1 MKTIRN
7 IATIFILSLAVLLVP
22 LSLLAENAPHEV
34 GGIVLGSHI
43 DSYPDIIQSNFMKEV
58 VVTDR
63 HGFRKG
69 VISYGV
75 CKYDGEI
82 LKIRLKYDDKSKS
95 YYKTL
100 LAKYRE
106 KYGEPDSWKGDS
118 FGLLRVWKWYFTDK
132 NKNRISLNLQYN
144 AKDPDETMGSVVK
157 LSYPDRINEERI
169 CFMQMCDEAYEQ
181 TDEKRREELKKS
193 DWSYLIPR

>member
-1 MKTIRN
+1 MKPIRN
-7 IATIFILSLAVLLVP
+7 ISAISILFLAIMLVP
-22 LSLLAENAPHEV
+22 PALFAEDAPHEV

-95 YYKTL
+95 FYKTL
-100 LAKYRE
+100 LTKYKE
-106 KYGEPDSWKGDS
+106 KYGAPDSWQGDS
-118 FGLLRVWKWYFTDK
+118 FGLVQVWKWYFTDK
-132 NKNRISLNLQYN
+132 DKNRISLNLQFN
-144 AKDPDETMGSVVK
+144 TKDPDQTIGSTVK
-157 LSYPDRINEERI
+157 LSYPDRIIEERI
-169 CFMQMCDEAYEQ
+169 CFMQMCDEALEQ

-193 DWSYLIPR
+193 DWSHLIPR